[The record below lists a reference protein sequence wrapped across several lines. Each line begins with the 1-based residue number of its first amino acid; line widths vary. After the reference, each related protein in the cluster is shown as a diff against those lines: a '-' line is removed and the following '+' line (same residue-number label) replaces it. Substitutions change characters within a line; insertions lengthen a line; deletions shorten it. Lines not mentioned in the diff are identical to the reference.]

1 MRAQVSTRWK
11 QAVGAAALML
21 LGFTTAGCSR
31 ILNGPASAHDVVVRP
46 TEVMDFH
53 ALYSENCSACHGAE
67 GKNGPSVA
75 LNNPLYLAVVSDDQ
89 MRNYT
94 TNGGPGGLMPA
105 FGRSA
110 GGLLT
115 SDQINVIVQGIRK
128 NWAKPAMFT
137 GMTLPSYAAVHSGD
151 VSAGGQVYAQACA
164 NCHGAA
170 LRNGAVPTP
179 GKAGSLVSA
188 DYLSLI
194 SDQGLRTV
202 VLSGRPDLGMPD
214 YRNDIAGQPLTD
226 SQITDVVAWLSAHR
240 PPSASEKDSGTQGSA
255 QQPPAVDAG
264 ASTTTN
270 MMQAAANR
278 PSASD
283 QGTIPAQSKAKQE
296 KKTEKKSGM
305 IREEGR

>member
-1 MRAQVSTRWK
+1 MRAQVSTRWT
-11 QAVGAAALML
+11 QAGSAALL
-21 LGFTTAGCSR
+21 LLVGLATAGCSR

-46 TEVMDFH
+46 TEIMDFH
-53 ALYSENCSACHGAE
+53 VLYSENCSACHGAE

-75 LNNPLYLAVVSDDQ
+75 LNNPLYLAVVSDAQ
-89 MRNYT
+89 MVNYT
-94 TNGGPGGLMPA
+94 TNGGPGGQMPA

-115 SDQINVIVQGIRK
+115 SDQINAIVKGIRQK
-128 NWAKPAMFT
+128 WAKPAMFT
-137 GMTLPSYAAVHSGD
+137 GMTLPPYAADHPGD
-151 VSAGGQVYAQACA
+151 VAAGGQVYAQACA

-202 VLSGRPDLGMPD
+202 VLAGRTDLGMPD
-214 YRNDIAGQPLTD
+214 YRNDIPGRPLTD
-226 SQITDVVAWLSAHR
+226 ADITNVVAWLSAHR
-240 PPSASEKDSGTQGSA
+240 PPSVSENADGNQGPG
-255 QQPPAVDAG
+255 QQAPAVKAE
-264 ASTTTN
+264 ASKATN
-270 MMQAAANR
+270 MMQGAAQR

-283 QGTIPAQSKAKQE
+283 QGRISAQSKAKQA
-296 KKTEKKSGM
+296 KKTAKDNGM
-305 IREEGR
+305 IRQEGR